1 MAWTYSPICAE
12 AKDKVRLLIGDTD
25 EDSQLLQDEE
35 IDLFL
40 TISAQNVSRA
50 AATAARGLAA
60 KFSSRASKQ
69 VGDLSIRYLDRTRGY
84 LDLAKMLESQADRY
98 PVAPYAGGISE
109 ADKDLAAE
117 DSDRVDPLFYRGAF
131 QDPQSVASDSSSAED
146 TDCVD

>member
-12 AKDKVRLLIGDTD
+12 SKDKVRLLIGDTN
-25 EDSQLLQDEE
+25 ENNQLLEDEE

-40 TISAQNVSRA
+40 TLASQNVNRA

-60 KFSSRASKQ
+60 KFSSSAPKQ
-69 VGDLSIRYLDRTRGY
+69 VGDLRIGYMDRSRGY
-84 LDLAKMLESQADRY
+84 IDLARALDAQADRA
-98 PVAPYAGGISE
+98 PVAPYVGGISE

-131 QDPQSVASDSSSAED
+131 QDPQSVASDSSSSEGD
-146 TDCVD
+146 DCVD